1 MAIHN
6 RHDFQALSAPRR
18 TDFRAAALGR
28 RKGCVDEALF
38 FVERAVLAK
47 FVGDVSQNTP
57 QHFIVAP
64 VLKAPMHGLIVRIAL
79 RQHVPLSTRVQN
91 PRNRFQNSARRNRLP
106 TRSPISNVLLRKVF
120 PDAFPLLVRQPNH
133 SPFIAFSSPI
143 DSSFQF

>member
-1 MAIHN
+1 MVRGMGAHRERQAMAIHN

-18 TDFRAAALGR
+18 TDFRAAALGYH
-28 RKGCVDEALF
+28 KGCVDEALF

-79 RQHVPLSTRVQN
+79 RQHVPLSTRVSKSTEPLPELGASEQASD
-91 PRNRFQNSARRNRLP
+91 PVAHQQCAPPESVSGCIPTARPSA
-106 TRSPISNVLLRKVF
+106 
-120 PDAFPLLVRQPNH
+120 
-133 SPFIAFSSPI
+133 
-143 DSSFQF
+143 